1 MATKTTTASLL
12 LAITLSWAT
21 GAAHAFTYDEIDPS
35 GPAGAWGKAVGD
47 IDGDG
52 RDDLVVGGYYAANPG
67 LYWYENPG
75 WAKRTISRSARIAT
89 EVEVVDLNK
98 DSRRDIVA
106 TTYNSVLWFEN
117 QGGEWSAR
125 TIAAGK
131 VMHDI
136 EVKDLDGD
144 QKLDIVG
151 RNQYAAG
158 NVLHFWRQV
167 SITNWSYST
176 IKLPEGGEG
185 LLATDLDRDGKV
197 DIAVGKYWFKNSSTA
212 GTLRFTRH
220 TYNSAAPADAY
231 IAAGTIDGD
240 SLVDLVVSPALPA
253 GSRYRVSWFKAPA
266 NPAGGSWAER
276 IIEND
281 VERVVHF
288 VGVAD
293 FDRDGNSDVATSMMQ
308 QGKDPK
314 IKVYYNRNGN
324 GDFGPPTIVAN
335 TSSHSMKIIDVDK
348 SGYPGLFGADWKNS
362 PKTSIE
368 LWRQ

>member
-1 MATKTTTASLL
+1 MATKTIIASLL
-12 LAITLSWAT
+12 LATTLGWAT
-21 GAAHAFTYDEIDPS
+21 GAANAFTYDLIDPN
-35 GPAGAWGKAVGD
+35 GPAGVWGKAVGD

-52 RDDLVVGGYYAANPG
+52 RDDLVAGGYYTTNQG

-75 WAKRTISRSARIAT
+75 WAKRTINTSIRIAT
-89 EVEVVDLNK
+89 DIEVVDLNK

-106 TTYNSVLWFEN
+106 TTYDSVMWFEN
-117 QGGEWSAR
+117 KGGQWSTH
-125 TIAAGK
+125 TIASSK

-151 RNQYAAG
+151 RNQYSSG
-158 NVLHFWRQV
+158 NVLHFWRQI
-167 SITNWSYST
+167 SLTNWAYST

-197 DIAVGKYWFKNSSTA
+197 DIAIGKHWFENNSTA

-240 SLVDLVVSPALPA
+240 NLVDLVVSPVLPA
-253 GSRYRVSWFKAPA
+253 GARYRISWFKAPA
-266 NPAGGSWAER
+266 DPAGAWGEK

-293 FDRDGNSDVATSMMQ
+293 FDRDGNSDVASAMMQ
-308 QGKDPK
+308 QGRNPK
-314 IKVYYNRNGN
+314 IKVYYNRNGR

-335 TSSHSMKIIDVDK
+335 TSSHSMKIIDVNN
-348 SGYPGLFGADWKNS
+348 SGWPSLFGADWKNS
-362 PKTSIE
+362 PETPIK